1 MATGYTALGAGQ
13 PQFKR
18 AWLNE
23 TIRQFRENSFWLKFM
38 GEGQNNIVQRITELK
53 KSEKGDRAMISLKA
67 NLKATGIVGD
77 NDINGRRESI
87 ETYWVEIHT
96 DQLRKQLASKGRV
109 DDQQSVLNFRKEMR
123 DSLGAWRA
131 QINDELGFLTASN
144 ISYAYNTDG
153 SARVTGSED
162 LLTQLE
168 YAADVAAS
176 PTSKRHFRFDGTS
189 LQAGATASIDSSHV
203 PKYGALVDLFAEA
216 RTRGIKPVKVKGQDV
231 YVHVVHPKTWARYKK
246 DADFRDVLVNATPR
260 QMDSP
265 IFTGAAG
272 FTVDGI
278 LFHVSNNVYNT
289 LGAASGSK
297 WGSGGTVD
305 GTRSLLLGQQALA
318 YADIWGTDD
327 WHEETFDSGAKNA
340 VTLSLYDG
348 WLKPKFMSR
357 LDGDTVQDFGAIC
370 LDYYL

>member
-1 MATGYTALGAGQ
+1 MGSGYTAFGAMQ
-13 PQFKR
+13 PEKKR

-23 TIRQFRENSFWLKFM
+23 TIRQFRENAFWHKFT
-38 GEGQNNIVQRITELK
+38 GPGQNNIVQRITELK

-109 DDQQSVLNFRKEMR
+109 DDQNSVLNFRKEMKE
-123 DSLGAWRA
+123 SLAAWRV
-131 QINDELGFLTASN
+131 QMNDEIGFLTASN

-153 SARVTGSED
+153 SARVTGAED

-176 PTSKRHFRFDGTS
+176 PTSKRHYRFDGTN

-203 PKYGALVDLFAEA
+203 PKYGALVDLCAEA
-216 RTRGIKPVKVKGQDV
+216 RTRGVKPVKVKGKDI
-231 YVHVVHPKTWARYKK
+231 YVHVVHPKTFARYKK
-246 DADFRDVLVNATPR
+246 DADFRDALINAMPR
-260 QMDSP
+260 GEDNP

-272 FTVDGI
+272 FTIDGI
-278 LFHVSNNVYNT
+278 LMHISNNVYNT

-318 YADIWGTDD
+318 YADIAGTDD

-357 LDGDTVQDFGAIC
+357 LDGDTVQDFGCIC
-370 LDYYL
+370 LDFAL